1 MNESLQGLLDQPA
14 ELEKRYRKNKSSFTK
29 SFNEL
34 YASIKGHP
42 VADAWHER
50 LNYESEGVQWGS
62 KADWLFILIAGAIAG
77 TLAKLPAFFT
87 LQEDE
92 FYARNLG
99 FVVFPFLCA
108 YFIRK
113 SKLPITNFLFPLVS
127 LLLAAVYINLLPSQ
141 TGSDTVVLA
150 CIHLPLF
157 LWGMLGLV
165 FSGSDSKNLSKRL
178 VYLQYNGETVIV
190 GGILLLA
197 GGLLTGITIGLFDLI
212 GLDITE
218 VYFQYIAVYGLA
230 AAPLLA
236 TLITQSNPELVNK
249 VPPIVAKIFS
259 PLVLIMLSSYLVAIA
274 YAGKDPYSDRDFL
287 LLFNLLL
294 LGVMALIFFSVVESF
309 EEKKVGLMTWV
320 LVFLSLI
327 TLLVNG
333 IALSAIAFRISEW
346 GITPN
351 RLAVL
356 GVNLVMLVHLVMVSR
371 KLIQTVRGKSKLEE
385 VGLTLVRYL
394 PIYLLW
400 TAIVTFLFP
409 VLFGFE

>member
-1 MNESLQGLLDQPA
+1 MNESLLSLLEQPA
-14 ELEKRYRKNKSSFTK
+14 ELEKRYRKNKGPFTK

-34 YASIKGHP
+34 YPSIKGNP

-50 LNYESEGVQWGS
+50 LNYEADGVQWGT

-77 TLAKLPAFFT
+77 TLAKLPDYIA
-87 LQEDE
+87 LQEDI

-113 SKLPITNFLFPLVS
+113 NKLPLSALLFPIISVLV
-127 LLLAAVYINLLPSQ
+127 AAVYINLLPSQ
-141 TGSDTVVLA
+141 PERDTVILA
-150 CIHLPLF
+150 CLHLPLF

-165 FSGSDSKNLSKRL
+165 YAGPSGKDLSKRL
-178 VYLQYNGETVIV
+178 GYLQYNGETIIV
-190 GGILLLA
+190 GGILILA
-197 GGLLTGITIGLFDLI
+197 GGILSGITIGLFDLI
-212 GLDITE
+212 GIDITE
-218 VYFQYIAVYGLA
+218 VYFKHIAVYGLA

-236 TLITQSNPELVNK
+236 TLITQTNPELVNK

-259 PLVLIMLSSYLVAIA
+259 PLVLIMLSSYLIAIA
-274 YAGKDPYSDRDFL
+274 FAGKDPYSDREFL

-294 LGVMALIFFSVVESF
+294 LGVMALIFFSVAESVG
-309 EEKKVGLMTWV
+309 EQKVGLMTWV
-320 LVFLSLI
+320 LTALSLI

-356 GVNLVMLVHLVMVSR
+356 GVNLLMLVHLVMVSR
-371 KLIQTVRGKSKLEE
+371 QLIRTVRGKSKLEE

-394 PIYLLW
+394 PIYLVW
-400 TAIVTFLFP
+400 TAIVTFGFPLF
-409 VLFGFE
+409 FGFN

>member
-1 MNESLQGLLDQPA
+1 MNESILSLLEQPA
-14 ELEKRYRKNKSSFTK
+14 ELEKRYRKNKSSFAK
-29 SFNEL
+29 EFKEL
-34 YASIKGHP
+34 YPTITGHP
-42 VADAWHER
+42 LADAWHER
-50 LNYESEGVQWGS
+50 LNYESEGVHWGS
-62 KADWLFILIAGAIAG
+62 KSDWQFILIAGVIAG
-77 TLAKLPAFFT
+77 TLAKLPSFFA
-87 LQEDE
+87 LQEEE

-99 FVVFPFLCA
+99 FLVFPFLCA

-113 SKLPITNFLFPLVS
+113 SKLPLNAFLFPLAS
-127 LLLAAVYINLLPSQ
+127 LFISVMYINLLPSQ
-141 TGSDTVVLA
+141 TGSDTVILA

-165 FSGSDSKNLSKRL
+165 FSGSEPKNLSKRL
-178 VYLQYNGETVIV
+178 TYLQYNGETIIV

-197 GGLLTGITIGLFDLI
+197 GGLLTGITIGLFSLI
-212 GLDITE
+212 GLNIE
-218 VYFQYIAVYGLA
+218 EIYFQYIAVYGLA

-259 PLVLIMLSSYLVAIA
+259 PLVLIMLTCYLIAIA

-294 LGVMALIFFSVVESF
+294 LGVMALIFFSVVESV

-320 LVFLSLI
+320 LVSLSLI

-351 RLAVL
+351 RIAVL
-356 GVNLVMLVHLVMVSR
+356 GVNLVMLVHLVMVCR
-371 KLIQTVRGKSKLEE
+371 QLIQTLRGKSKLEE

-409 VLFGFE
+409 LLFGFK

>member
-1 MNESLQGLLDQPA
+1 MNESLHSLLEQPA
-14 ELEKRYRKNKSSFTK
+14 ELEKRYRKNKGSFTK

-34 YASIKGHP
+34 YPSIKGNP

-50 LNYESEGVQWGS
+50 LNYESDGVQWGT
-62 KADWLFILIAGAIAG
+62 KADWLFILIAAAIAG

-87 LQEDE
+87 LQEDA

-113 SKLPITNFLFPLVS
+113 NKLPLSALLFPIISILV
-127 LLLAAVYINLLPSQ
+127 AVVYINLLPSQ
-141 TGSDTVVLA
+141 PERDTVVLA

-165 FSGSDSKNLSKRL
+165 FSGSDTKNLGKRL
-178 VYLQYNGETVIV
+178 SYLQYNGETIIV
-190 GGILLLA
+190 GGILILA
-197 GGLLTGITIGLFDLI
+197 GGLLTGITIGLFELI
-212 GLDITE
+212 GFNIID

-259 PLVLIMLSSYLVAIA
+259 PLVLIMLTSYLIAIA
-274 YAGKDPYSDRDFL
+274 FAGKDPYSDREFL

-294 LGVMALIFFSVVESF
+294 LGVMALIFFSVAESVG
-309 EEKKVGLMTWV
+309 EQKVGLMTWV
-320 LVFLSLI
+320 LTALSLI

-356 GVNLVMLVHLVMVSR
+356 GVNILMLVHLVMVSR
-371 KLIQTVRGKSKLEE
+371 QLIRAVRGKSKLDQ

-394 PIYLLW
+394 PIYLVW
-400 TAIVTFLFP
+400 TAIVTFGFPLF
-409 VLFGFE
+409 FGFN

>member
-1 MNESLQGLLDQPA
+1 MNESLLSLIDQPA
-14 ELEKRYRKNKSSFTK
+14 ELEKRYRKNKSAFTK

-34 YASIKGHP
+34 YPSVKGNP
-42 VADAWHER
+42 IADAWHER
-50 LNYESEGVQWGS
+50 LNYESDGVQWGS
-62 KADWLFILIAGAIAG
+62 KADWLFILIAGGIAG
-77 TLAKLPAFFT
+77 TVAKLPVIFK

-113 SKLPITNFLFPLVS
+113 NRLPLTSLIFPITS
-127 LLLAAVYINLLPSQ
+127 ILLAALYINLLPSQ
-141 TGSDTVVLA
+141 DGSDTVVLA

-157 LWGMLGLV
+157 LWGILGLV
-165 FSGSDSKNLSKRL
+165 FSGSDTKNLSKRL
-178 VYLQYNGETVIV
+178 TYLQYNGETIIV

-197 GGLLTGITIGLFDLI
+197 GGLLTGITIGLFELI
-212 GLDITE
+212 GLNIID

-259 PLVLIMLSSYLVAIA
+259 PLVLIMLTSYLAAIA

-294 LGVMALIFFSVVESF
+294 LGVMALIFFSVVESV
-309 EEKKVGLMTWV
+309 EQKKVGLMTWV
-320 LVFLSLI
+320 LASLSLI
-327 TLLVNG
+327 TLVVNG

-351 RLAVL
+351 RLTVL

-371 KLIQTVRGKSKLEE
+371 QLIQTVRGKSKLEE

-400 TAIVTFLFP
+400 TAIVAFLFP

>member
-1 MNESLQGLLDQPA
+1 MNEQLLSLLDQPA
-14 ELEKRYRKNKSSFTK
+14 ELEKRYRKNKSAFTK

-34 YASIKGHP
+34 YPSVQGNPI
-42 VADAWHER
+42 ADAWHER

-62 KADWLFILIAGAIAG
+62 KADWLFILIAGGIAG
-77 TLAKLPAFFT
+77 TLAKLPTFFT

-113 SKLPITNFLFPLVS
+113 NRLPLTSLIFPITS
-127 LLLAAVYINLLPSQ
+127 ILLAALYINLLPSQ
-141 TGSDTVVLA
+141 DGSDTVVLA

-157 LWGMLGLV
+157 LWGILGLV
-165 FSGSDSKNLSKRL
+165 FSGSDTKNLSKRL
-178 VYLQYNGETVIV
+178 TYLQYNGETIIV
-190 GGILLLA
+190 GGILILA
-197 GGLLTGITIGLFDLI
+197 GGLLTGITIGLFELI
-212 GLDITE
+212 GLNIID
-218 VYFQYIAVYGLA
+218 VYFQYIAIYGLA

-259 PLVLIMLSSYLVAIA
+259 PLVLIMLSCYLVAIA
-274 YAGKDPYSDRDFL
+274 YAGKNPYSDRDFL

-294 LGVMALIFFSVVESF
+294 LGVMALIFFSVVESVG
-309 EEKKVGLMTWV
+309 EKKVSLMTWV
-320 LVFLSLI
+320 LASLSLI

-356 GVNLVMLVHLVMVSR
+356 GVNLVMLVHLVMVSW

-385 VGLTLVRYL
+385 VGLTLVRHL
-394 PIYLLW
+394 PIYLIW
-400 TAIVTFLFP
+400 TAIVIFLFP
-409 VLFGFE
+409 VLFGFK